1 MPDRLDMLRNAVLLE
16 SVPEKELEQLAALV
30 RPVEL
35 TVAETFAVRG
45 QPSPG
50 MVLLDAGSLEVL
62 LDATP
67 ICSLSPGSIFS
78 EESLVSD
85 SPSPATLRAAVA
97 SRIGVLERDAV
108 EGQID
113 QMPKL
118 WEVLD
123 RAWRHRI
130 LAARLY
136 AIDLFREL
144 AAEVRIA
151 LSDAFEEVDLPAGAV
166 LAKEGQVLDCFW
178 VIREGQAQLDLS
190 EGHRPASVPLRT
202 GEYVGDLAVIED
214 FPQIG
219 TVTAPYGL
227 RAMRLSRAAL
237 HATLDRYPGAL
248 AEVRAAAARRTESI
262 L

>member
-16 SVPEKELEQLAALV
+16 SVPAKEIEQLAALV

-35 TVAETFAVRG
+35 IAAETFAERG

-67 ICSLSPGSIFS
+67 ICSLSPGSVFS

-85 SPSPATLRAAVA
+85 SLSPATLRAAVA
-97 SRIGVLERDAV
+97 SRIGVLERHAV

-136 AIDLFREL
+136 SIDLFREL
-144 AAEVRIA
+144 AAEARVAI
-151 LSDAFEEVDLPAGAV
+151 SDAFEEVDLSAGAF

-178 VIREGQAQLDLS
+178 VIREGQAELDLS
-190 EGHRPASVPLRT
+190 EGHEPASVPLRT
-202 GEYVGDLAVIED
+202 GEYVGDLALIED
-214 FPQIG
+214 FPQMG
-219 TVTAPYGL
+219 TVSAPHGL

-237 HATLDRYPGAL
+237 QAALDRYPGAL
-248 AEVRAAAARRTESI
+248 AEVRAAAARRKESN